1 MPFGEYL
8 ADGVLEPLGMT
19 ATALTGPI
27 RRSAAAGLVGPL
39 SDLVRLGREW
49 ARPTLVS
56 DATWR
61 EATSV
66 QFPGLA
72 GVLPGFG
79 PFDPCDWGLGVEIR
93 GAKRPHW
100 TGTVELTGHL
110 RSLRA
115 ERILPVGGPGG
126 RGALLRPGRPAVRGV
141 GLAGLAGTGRC
152 RPGGAVPGTP
162 RSGGPHGLTGSA
174 APPEAPSRLRRM
186 KGVLLAGGT
195 GSRLHPLTRITNKHL
210 LPIYDRP
217 MINWGIE
224 ALVNAGITEIMLVT
238 GGTHAGEFLR
248 LLGNGHEFG
257 IDRLSYGYQER
268 PGGIAEALGL
278 AARFVDGDP
287 VLVML
292 ADNIVE
298 NSIRPMVDAFRADP
312 QGARILLT
320 PVEEDEHLRHLG
332 VPTFDDDAKVV
343 GIVEK
348 PEHPASKFGVTG
360 IYCYD
365 ADVFDVIP
373 TLVPSGRGELEITDV
388 NNHYIAQGAMAY
400 DVLEGFWGDAG
411 ESIDAYYTVNDFVRK
426 YGANKG

>member
-1 MPFGEYL
+1 
-8 ADGVLEPLGMT
+8 
-19 ATALTGPI
+19 
-27 RRSAAAGLVGPL
+27 
-39 SDLVRLGREW
+39 
-49 ARPTLVS
+49 
-56 DATWR
+56 
-61 EATSV
+61 
-66 QFPGLA
+66 
-72 GVLPGFG
+72 
-79 PFDPCDWGLGVEIR
+79 
-93 GAKRPHW
+93 
-100 TGTVELTGHL
+100 
-110 RSLRA
+110 
-115 ERILPVGGPGG
+115 
-126 RGALLRPGRPAVRGV
+126 
-141 GLAGLAGTGRC
+141 
-152 RPGGAVPGTP
+152 
-162 RSGGPHGLTGSA
+162 
-174 APPEAPSRLRRM
+174 M

-257 IDRLSYGYQER
+257 IDRLSYGYQDR

-312 QGARILLT
+312 HGGRILLT

-332 VPTFDDDAKVV
+332 VPTFDEDGRII

-373 TLVPSGRGELEITDV
+373 TLEPSGRGELEITDV
-388 NNHYIAQGAMAY
+388 NNHYISQGTMAY
-400 DVLEGFWGDAG
+400 DVLDGFWGDAG
-411 ESIDAYYTVNDFVRK
+411 ESIDAYYTVNDFVRRH
-426 YGANKG
+426 GANKG